1 VAAIPP
7 PLPQTQVQYASYH
20 GRWKPPETSS
30 SAAKV
35 GDACALLAL
44 ATRRESGA
52 GRAEGG
58 IKEGGGE
65 GDEVVEVTGINAA
78 ATVDGSVADQ
88 VSAARTGAQEADAG
102 AVAGAE
108 VGWREGAR
116 LGKLAYVMR
125 RGLPLSGRRVCA
137 EDRPFVSGLEVEV
150 ISKHKIGRRL
160 LFAVVAPV
168 KSGTLSEEGGGGQE
182 EEAWAGCVGG
192 GQVRTGDEVP
202 AQNAMWTPWVWSAGV
217 AGLGSGVEP
226 FALQLVLGKT
236 LTELSSDAEA
246 GHIMSC
252 MRVGDRVRVSGRLQ
266 PQDGNDVTS
275 PRPDQ
280 IDLIVHDYHR
290 ISRASTPS
298 ASPALSSCPLPT
310 APSALT
316 PSSRQASSHLP
327 EQQQAGGPGP
337 VDGGAGELVYFSE
350 LDPRRVLI
358 VRNAEEMRVAVQAL
372 LLSLGRLG

>member
-1 VAAIPP
+1 MAATPSP
-7 PLPQTQVQYASYH
+7 RPQTQIQYASYH
-20 GRWKPPETSS
+20 LPWKPPETAS
-30 SAAKV
+30 SAEKV

-44 ATRRESGA
+44 ATRQDSGA
-52 GRAEGG
+52 GTTEGG
-58 IKEGGGE
+58 VKEGE
-65 GDEVVEVTGINAA
+65 GDGAAEVKGMNAE
-78 ATVDGSVADQ
+78 ATVDGSVAGQ
-88 VSAARTGAQEADAG
+88 VPAARTGAHEADAG
-102 AVAGAE
+102 VVAVAGAE
-108 VGWREGAR
+108 SGWKEGAR
-116 LGKLAYVMR
+116 FGKLAYVMR

-168 KSGTLSEEGGGGQE
+168 KSGTLSEAGGGRQE
-182 EEAWAGCVGG
+182 EEARAGCVGED
-192 GQVRTGDEVP
+192 QVRTGDEVP
-202 AQNAMWTPWVWSAGV
+202 AQTMWTPWVWSAGV
-217 AGLGSGVEP
+217 EGLGSGVEP

-266 PQDGNDVTS
+266 PQDSNDVTS

-290 ISRASTPS
+290 ISRAAPPS
-298 ASPALSSCPLPT
+298 ASPALSSLPLPT
-310 APSALT
+310 KLSAPT
-316 PSSRQASSHLP
+316 PSSRQASSRLA

-337 VDGGAGELVYFSE
+337 VDGGAGEGVYFSE

-358 VRNAEEMRVAVQAL
+358 VRDAEEMRVAVQAL
-372 LLSLGRLG
+372 LLSLGRLR